1 VSGRVP
7 GRNDNDRL
15 VRQDDG
21 SGPPVKTVWAV
32 AYGPGGQ
39 APMNGPQGGSETI
52 SMQIVLIDDQ
62 TGALMRTFTRSAP

>member
-39 APMNGPQGGSETI
+39 VPMMGPQGGSETI

-62 TGALMRTFTRSAP
+62 SGASIRTYVRSAP